1 MAVQQFVASAFM
13 QSTLFRTASTNFND
27 RIALMYP
34 YDSGSSL
41 LCRRWLKLGFSAL
54 MGLFLLLSAA
64 ADGTVFANPTAGLS
78 NKEKKELVERG
89 VGQYTQKDIDGAKN
103 TLEQA
108 QAVFPENFAVPFY
121 LGLIYLQEGRRE
133 DAITQWRR
141 YLEMDPRSQNA
152 RELRKTLTLLL
163 REEARA
169 NAREAVARE
178 AALAGVEADSDT
190 IAVSAFSNIGSIHL
204 GPLGKGLAAMLVTDL
219 AKVPGLQVVD
229 RMALQALLEE
239 LRLGTSGLVD
249 RTTAPQ
255 VGRLLKVRRVATG
268 SLSDVEETQLQ
279 IASVLFDAERN
290 ADIGGQDV
298 EGDLDSFFVLQKQ
311 IACGIIT
318 AMGKNCDSVPGAFHK
333 PHTTS
338 WPAFVS
344 FSKGLDQ
351 FDNNQYDEAR
361 ASFQEAL
368 QQDPDFELARQALD
382 TTPTSAMLLW
392 NTSQI
397 VSNTAAIGVTPSAAG
412 SSTISAGGLGATTFL
427 VAGGVVLT
435 AGAVALAAGGGSSS
449 DPPPA
454 PPPASIAGDWAGAWI
469 DPEDNTRGDIAL
481 NLIQNQQAVSGTMSI
496 SGTSCASSGTVSGTV
511 SGDRVLLEFA
521 SGPDAARFEGTY
533 TRPTMNGTLR
543 FVSGNCAGQAGDAA
557 FQLLS
562 SADVSW

>member
-1 MAVQQFVASAFM
+1 MIYIDFSECFVYRN
-13 QSTLFRTASTNFND
+13 QSYIRLYPQLQLRWFQTVFLCPPLLLAREAPDISRCRNVTPAELRAAEYGCSTVRRVRLHAADPCFERLPPTLTTGLT
-27 RIALMYP
+27 LMYP
-34 YDSGSSL
+34 YDSGPSSL
-41 LCRRWLKLGFSAL
+41 LCRRWLKSGLCAL

-64 ADGTVFANPTAGLS
+64 AGGTVFADPTAAPSG
-78 NKEKKELVERG
+78 KEKKRLVEHG
-89 VGQYTQKDIDGAKN
+89 VAQYTQKDLDGAKK

-141 YLEMDPRSQNA
+141 YLDMDPGSQNA

-169 NAREAVARE
+169 NARAALAGE

-239 LRLGTSGLVD
+239 LKLGTSGLVD
-249 RTTAPQ
+249 RATAPQ

-268 SLSDVEETQLQ
+268 SLSDVEATQLQ

-318 AMGKNCDSVPGAFHK
+318 AMGKNCESAPGAFHK

-361 ASFQEAL
+361 ASFQEAV

-397 VSNTAAIGVTPSAAG
+397 VSNTGALGVTPSAAG
-412 SSTISAGGLGATTFL
+412 SATISAGGLGTTTLL
-427 VAGGVVLT
+427 VAGGVVVG
-435 AGAVALAAGGGSSS
+435 AGAIALAAGGGSSS

-454 PPPASIAGDWAGAWI
+454 PHRRM
-469 DPEDNTRGDIAL
+469 DP
-481 NLIQNQQAVSGTMSI
+481 
-496 SGTSCASSGTVSGTV
+496 
-511 SGDRVLLEFA
+511 
-521 SGPDAARFEGTY
+521 
-533 TRPTMNGTLR
+533 
-543 FVSGNCAGQAGDAA
+543 
-557 FQLLS
+557 
-562 SADVSW
+562 

>member
-1 MAVQQFVASAFM
+1 
-13 QSTLFRTASTNFND
+13 
-27 RIALMYP
+27 MYP
-34 YDSGSSL
+34 YDSGSSSF

-64 ADGTVFANPTAGLS
+64 AGETVFAAPKAGLS
-78 NKEKKELVERG
+78 NKEKQKLVERG
-89 VGQYTQKDIDGAKN
+89 VGQYTQKDIDGSKN

-141 YLEMDPRSQNA
+141 YLEMDPGSQNA

-169 NAREAVARE
+169 NARQALARE
-178 AALAGVEADSDT
+178 ADLTGVEADSDT
-190 IAVSAFSNIGSIHL
+190 IAVSAFSNIGSMHL

-239 LRLGTSGLVD
+239 LKLGTSGLVD

-318 AMGKNCDSVPGAFHK
+318 AMGKNCDGVPGAFHE

-361 ASFQEAL
+361 ASFQQAL
-368 QQDPDFELARQALD
+368 QEDPDFDLARDALE

-392 NTSQI
+392 STSQI
-397 VSNTAAIGVTPSAAG
+397 VSNTAAIGVTPTAAG
-412 SSTISAGGLGATTFL
+412 SATISAGGLGTTTLL
-427 VAGGVVLT
+427 VAGGVVVA

-449 DPPPA
+449 DPPAPA
-454 PPPASIAGDWAGAWI
+454 PAPASIAGDWTGTWSA
-469 DPEDNTRGDIAL
+469 PDNKGDIAL
-481 NLIQNQQAVSGTMSI
+481 NLTQNQQAVSGAMSI
-496 SGTSCASSGTVSGTV
+496 SGTSCASSGTVSGSV
-511 SGDRVLLEFA
+511 SGDRVTLEFA
-521 SGPDAARFEGTY
+521 SGPATARFEGTY

-543 FVSGNCAGQAGDAA
+543 FVSGDCNGQEGNAA

>member
-1 MAVQQFVASAFM
+1 MCCHDF
-13 QSTLFRTASTNFND
+13 
-27 RIALMYP
+27 
-34 YDSGSSL
+34 GSSSFL
-41 LCRRWLKLGFSAL
+41 YRRWLKFCFSAL
-54 MGLFLLLSAA
+54 TCFLLFWSVAGA
-64 ADGTVFANPTAGLS
+64 GPVFADPSAGLS
-78 NKEKKELVERG
+78 SKEKKKLVEHG
-89 VGQYTQKDIDGAKN
+89 VAQYTQKDLDGARN

-108 QAVFPENFAVPFY
+108 EAVFPENFAVPYY

-133 DAITQWRR
+133 DAISQWRR
-141 YLEMDPRSQNA
+141 YLEMDPGSQNA

-169 NAREAVARE
+169 NAREALARE
-178 AALAGVEADSDT
+178 AALDGIEADRDT
-190 IAVSAFSNIGSIHL
+190 IAVSAFSNIGSVHL
-204 GPLGKGLAAMLVTDL
+204 GPLGKGLSAMLVTDL
-219 AKVPGLQVVD
+219 SKMPGLQVVD

-239 LRLGTSGLVD
+239 LKLGTSGLVD
-249 RTTAPQ
+249 RSTAPQ

-268 SLSDVEETQLQ
+268 SLSDVDAKHLQ

-318 AMGKNCDSVPGAFHK
+318 AMGKNCDQAPGAFQR

-361 ASFQEAL
+361 ASFQQAL
-368 QQDPDFELARQALD
+368 QEDPDFELAREALE

-392 NTSQI
+392 STSQI
-397 VSNTAAIGVTPSAAG
+397 VSNTAAVGVTPTAAG
-412 SSTISAGGLGATTFL
+412 SATISAGGLGATSFL
-427 VAGGVVLT
+427 IAGGVVVA

-449 DPPPA
+449 DPPAPA
-454 PPPASIAGDWAGAWI
+454 PAPASIAGDWNGTWI
-469 DPEDNTRGDIAL
+469 NPQDNTRGDIAL
-481 NLIQNQQAVSGTMSI
+481 SLTQNQQAVSGTMAI
-496 SGTSCASSGTVSGTV
+496 SGTVCASSGTVSGTV
-511 SGDRVLLEFA
+511 SGDRVTLEFV
-521 SGPDAARFEGTY
+521 SGSGTARFDGTY
-533 TRPTMNGTLR
+533 NRPTMNGGMR
-543 FVSGNCAGQAGDAA
+543 FVSGDCAGQEGNAS

>member
-1 MAVQQFVASAFM
+1 
-13 QSTLFRTASTNFND
+13 
-27 RIALMYP
+27 MYS
-34 YDSGSSL
+34 YDCGSSPF
-41 LCRRWLKLGFSAL
+41 LCGRWFKFGFSAL
-54 MGLFLLLSAA
+54 MGLFLLLSSAA
-64 ADGTVFANPTAGLS
+64 GGTVFADPTAELS
-78 NKEKKELVERG
+78 NKEKKKLVERG
-89 VGQYTQKDIDGAKN
+89 VGQYTQKDLDGAKN

-108 QAVFPENFAVPFY
+108 QAIFPENFAVPFY

-141 YLEMDPRSQNA
+141 YLDMDPRSQNA

-169 NAREAVARE
+169 NAREALARE

-190 IAVSAFSNIGSIHL
+190 IAVSAFSNIGSMHL
-204 GPLGKGLAAMLVTDL
+204 GPLGKGLAAMLITDL

-239 LRLGTSGLVD
+239 LRLGTTGLVD
-249 RTTAPQ
+249 RKTAPQ

-268 SLSDVEETQLQ
+268 SLSDVEEKQLQ

-318 AMGKNCDSVPGAFHK
+318 AMGKNCDSAPGAFHK

-368 QQDPDFELARQALD
+368 RQDPDFDLARQALE

-397 VSNTAAIGVTPSAAG
+397 MSNTSAIGVTPSAAG
-412 SSTISAGGLGATTFL
+412 SATISAGGLSTTTFL
-427 VAGGVVLT
+427 VAGGVVVA
-435 AGAVALAAGGGSSS
+435 AGAVALAAGGGSSG
-449 DPPPA
+449 PPTGPI
-454 PPPASIAGDWAGAWI
+454 SIAGDWTGTWI
-469 DPEDNTRGDIAL
+469 EQGDIAL
-481 NLIQNQQAVSGTMSI
+481 NLTQNQQTVSGTMAFS
-496 SGTSCASSGTVSGTV
+496 STSCASPGTVSGTV
-511 SGDRVLLEFA
+511 SGDRVLLEFS
-521 SGPDAARFEGTY
+521 SGPDTARFEGTY
-533 TRPTMNGTLR
+533 TRTTMNGSLQ
-543 FVSGNCAGQAGDAA
+543 FISGNCAGQEGNAT

-562 SADVSW
+562 SADVIW